1 MCQHIANGFWQEGFD
16 GFTLGEATRK
26 DLGMTFSSR
35 VSSREKEKG
44 WLKHDFHL
52 YLYLYLYNKIAYN
65 PPTFCQT
72 WDFLVNEYGTTH

>member
-1 MCQHIANGFWQEGFD
+1 MKPQELGGMTWDATLRLSFGAVVECCRIDVKIFFRAKYGMCQHIANGFWQEGFD

-44 WLKHDFHL
+44 
-52 YLYLYLYNKIAYN
+52 
-65 PPTFCQT
+65 
-72 WDFLVNEYGTTH
+72 